1 MAANEIASDQ
11 KSEIKNHHSSIK
23 QEANKDTHHSR
34 MKEANKDTH
43 KQTRTPIIRAYASTH
58 TT

>member
-23 QEANKDTHHSR
+23 QEANKDTH
-34 MKEANKDTH
+34 